1 MNHFQ
6 NIGVKLAINRNE
18 QILWVGKPYKKCFIL
33 ESIFNPLLPFA
44 ILWVLFDINF
54 ISVFMKSGGMNTEI
68 HSFIV
73 VFFAIHLMPV
83 WIYICGVLLTFLK
96 YKNTEFAITDK
107 AIYVSGGSL
116 SFYSK
121 VEKYDNIQSVQI
133 KRGFFDQRLNV
144 GDIVITLKTTHLKH
158 SSSRHSRIS
167 YSSTYSVN
175 DTIEIIDVH
184 DYLNVLE
191 LIQERINLNNQTQ
204 QVENIENY

>member
-18 QILWVGKPYKKCFIL
+18 QILWVGKPHKKCFVL
-33 ESIFNPLLPFA
+33 ESIFNPFLPFA
-44 ILWVLFDINF
+44 ILWFLFDFNF
-54 ISVFMKSGGMNTEI
+54 ISLFMKSGGINTEI
-68 HSFIV
+68 NSFIV

-83 WIYICGVLLTFLK
+83 WIYIGGVLLTFLK

-116 SFYSK
+116 NFYSR

-144 GDIVITLKTTHLKH
+144 GDIVITLKTSNLRR
-158 SSSRHSRIS
+158 SRSGYSRIS
-167 YSSTYSVN
+167 YSSTYSFN

-184 DYLNVLE
+184 DYINVLE
-191 LIQERINLNNQTQ
+191 LIQERLDLNNQTQ